1 MASTVQ
7 TGQVNH
13 RRICG
18 NRFYVRDG
26 GVSMET
32 RQHRHKCPA
41 CGTAVWSA
49 RLSGRIRVT
58 HSTPSGKPCSKK
70 SWQVGQ

>member
-13 RRICG
+13 RGICG
-18 NRFYVRDG
+18 NQFYVRDG
-26 GVSMET
+26 RVSMET

-49 RLSGRIRVT
+49 RLSGGQTLLDDV
-58 HSTPSGKPCSKK
+58 GKPLRS
-70 SWQVGQ
+70 GQGAIRQF